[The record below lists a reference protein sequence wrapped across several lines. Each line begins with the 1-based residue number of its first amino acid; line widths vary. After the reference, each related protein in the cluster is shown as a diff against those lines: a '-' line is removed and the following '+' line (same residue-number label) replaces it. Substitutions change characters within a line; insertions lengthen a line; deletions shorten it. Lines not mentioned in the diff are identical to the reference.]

1 MSLLTLLFLITHDR
15 LFKVCLFRIVS
26 FRAALFDI
34 YAHENLTDNLSES
47 IVDVVPC
54 FCGNTFCTYEVILF
68 GKVVQKILGH
78 IFRELFLLKVLDH
91 VIFINE

>member
-15 LFKVCLFRIVS
+15 LFKVCLFRVVP
-26 FRAALFDI
+26 FRAAFFNID
-34 YAHENLTDNLSES
+34 AHENLTDNLSES

-54 FCGNTFCTYEVILF
+54 FCGNTFCTYEVILV
-68 GKVVQKILGH
+68 GKVVQVLLSHIL
-78 IFRELFLLKVLDH
+78 REVFLLKVLDH